1 MANNASDKIVQLD
14 KKVSELA
21 GEVRFN
27 ESLLLRAESVL
38 SELVELNA
46 ECKSRND
53 VQDERIIRLLEELNH
68 NHNDIDSLKKET
80 IKYHGDVLHAIKEL
94 EIKQSD
100 RFTKIEDR
108 VSQLENWR
116 WFLIGAI
123 AIITFLSKYLDRII
137 FTS

>member
-1 MANNASDKIVQLD
+1 MVNNVSDKIAGLD
-14 KKVSELA
+14 KRISELA

-27 ESLLLRAESVL
+27 ENLLLRAETVL
-38 SELVELNA
+38 SELAELNA

-68 NHNDIDSLKKET
+68 NHNDIDDLKKET

-100 RFTKIEDR
+100 RFNKIEDR

-123 AIITFLSKYLDRII
+123 AIITFVSKYIDKII
-137 FTS
+137 FAS